1 MSFGQQGGPPASAK
15 QLAYLLSL
23 LKQAGYDDFRDT
35 RRGLRLTQ
43 RQGGGKFTTKEASD
57 LIDQLLGSDVTET
70 DRSGPDHDDAGA
82 AGDATQGDTTQ
93 GDPAVR
99 DLPAGVLAGELE
111 RRGWTCEP
119 PRRRR

>member
-1 MSFGQQGGPPASAK
+1 MTFGQQSGRPASAK

-23 LKQAGYDDFRDT
+23 LKKAGYDDFRDA

-43 RQGGGKFTTKEASD
+43 RQGGGKFTADEASE
-57 LIDQLLGSDVTET
+57 LIDQLVGS
-70 DRSGPDHDDAGA
+70 PA
-82 AGDATQGDTTQ
+82 AEGDEAPSAGDTTVSTGDHDP

-111 RRGWTCEP
+111 RRGWTCAP
-119 PRRRR
+119 PSRHR

>member
-1 MSFGQQGGPPASAK
+1 MSFGQQSGPPATAK

-23 LKQAGYDDFRDT
+23 LKQQGYDDFRDA

-43 RQGGGKFTTKEASD
+43 RQGGGKFTTTEASE
-57 LIDQLLGSDVTET
+57 LIDQLLASSPDEPEHPTTEAADASAT
-70 DRSGPDHDDAGA
+70 PDDPP
-82 AGDATQGDTTQ
+82 

-119 PRRRR
+119 PPRQR